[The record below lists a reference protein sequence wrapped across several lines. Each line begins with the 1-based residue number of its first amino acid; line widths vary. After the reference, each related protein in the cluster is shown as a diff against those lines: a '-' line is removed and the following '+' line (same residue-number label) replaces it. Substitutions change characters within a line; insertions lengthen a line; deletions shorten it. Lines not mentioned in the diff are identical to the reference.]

1 MSSEF
6 SEKNYSS
13 KMDKSIQSLKK
24 DFSTLRTGRANSNML
39 DTIKVN
45 VYGQLMPIEQLGTVS
60 VPEARLISI
69 QVWDKANTVLIDSA
83 IQKSELGINPQ
94 IDGQIIRL
102 RIPDLTE
109 ERRKDLIKVLK
120 NMGEKGKVSIRNIRR
135 EANEEL
141 KKKLKD
147 KIITEDENKTFEKN
161 IQKLT
166 DVNIESIDKILSD
179 KEKEILQVWINSTTL
194 PLLWMVMGGGAKKE
208 IKEEISVI
216 SMELKQLKRL

>member
-6 SEKNYSS
+6 NENNYSN
-13 KMDKSIQSLKK
+13 KMSKSIQSLKK
-24 DFSTLRTGRANSNML
+24 DISTLRTGRANVNML
-39 DTIKVN
+39 DTIKID

-69 QVWDKANTVLIDSA
+69 QVWDKSNISTIESA

-109 ERRKDLIKVLK
+109 ERRKDLIKILK
-120 NMGEKGKVSIRNIRR
+120 NMGEKSKVSIRNIRR

-141 KKKLKD
+141 KKKQKD
-147 KIITEDENKTFEKN
+147 KTISEDQSKNYEKN

-166 DVNIESIDKILSD
+166 DTNIENIEKILSI
-179 KEKEILQVWINSTTL
+179 KEKEIIQI
-194 PLLWMVMGGGAKKE
+194 
-208 IKEEISVI
+208 
-216 SMELKQLKRL
+216 

>member
-6 SEKNYSS
+6 NEKNYSS

-24 DFSTLRTGRANSNML
+24 DITTLRTGRANAKML
-39 DTIKVN
+39 DTIKIE
-45 VYGQLMPIEQLGTVS
+45 VYGQAMPIDQLATVS

-69 QVWDKANTVLIDSA
+69 QVWDKANTPVIESA

-109 ERRKDLIKVLK
+109 ERRKDLIKILK

-141 KKKLKD
+141 KNKLKN
-147 KIITEDENKTFEKN
+147 KNITEDDNKNFEKS

-166 DVNIESIDKILSD
+166 DINIENIEKILSE
-179 KEKEILQVWINSTTL
+179 KEKEIIQI
-194 PLLWMVMGGGAKKE
+194 
-208 IKEEISVI
+208 
-216 SMELKQLKRL
+216 

>member
-6 SEKNYSS
+6 NEKNYSS
-13 KMDKSIQSLKK
+13 KMDKSIQSLRK
-24 DFSTLRTGRANSNML
+24 DMSTLRTGRANPNML
-39 DTIKVN
+39 DTIKVD

-69 QVWDKANTVLIDSA
+69 QVWDKTNLPLIDSA

-147 KIITEDENKTFEKN
+147 KIISEDENKNFEKI

-166 DVNIESIDKILSD
+166 DNNINNIDKMLSD
-179 KEKEILQVWINSTTL
+179 KEKEILQV
-194 PLLWMVMGGGAKKE
+194 
-208 IKEEISVI
+208 
-216 SMELKQLKRL
+216 

>member
-6 SEKNYSS
+6 NEKNYSS

-24 DFSTLRTGRANSNML
+24 DVSTLRTGRANPNML
-39 DTIKVN
+39 DTIKVD
-45 VYGQLMPIEQLGTVS
+45 VYGQLMPVEQLATVS

-69 QVWDKANTVLIDSA
+69 QVWDKSNSSLIDSA

-109 ERRKDLIKVLK
+109 ERRKDLIKILK
-120 NMGEKGKVSIRNIRR
+120 NMGEKGKISIRNIRR
-135 EANEEL
+135 EANEDL

-147 KIITEDENKTFEKN
+147 KSISEDESKNFEKN
-161 IQKLT
+161 TQKLT
-166 DVNIESIDKILSD
+166 DQNIENIDKILID
-179 KEKEILQVWINSTTL
+179 KEKEILQI
-194 PLLWMVMGGGAKKE
+194 
-208 IKEEISVI
+208 
-216 SMELKQLKRL
+216 

>member
-6 SEKNYSS
+6 NEKNYSS
-13 KMDKSIQSLKK
+13 KMDKTIQSFKK
-24 DFSTLRTGRANSNML
+24 DISTLRTGRANTNML
-39 DTIKVN
+39 DTIKVD
-45 VYGQLMPIEQLGTVS
+45 VYGQLMPIEQLATIS

-69 QVWDKANTVLIDSA
+69 QVWDKANTTLIETA

-94 IDGQIIRL
+94 TEGQIIRL

-120 NMGEKGKVSIRNIRR
+120 NMGEKAKISIRNIRR

-147 KIITEDENKTFEKN
+147 KIISEDDNKNFEKN
-161 IQKLT
+161 TQKLT
-166 DVNIESIDKILSD
+166 DINIENIEKILAE
-179 KEKEILQVWINSTTL
+179 KEKEISQI
-194 PLLWMVMGGGAKKE
+194 
-208 IKEEISVI
+208 
-216 SMELKQLKRL
+216 